1 MSVRRFPD
9 RKLSRRALVAGL
21 GGAGIAALSAPALAQ
36 FKLNLGGSDDSGGGG
51 FNLNLNKIFSSV
63 QNLFES
69 FNLSEEDELKIGE
82 QLYPKL
88 VDRSGGSYA
97 NRRIQADMDRF
108 SEPLFRTSG
117 RTNLGWEITVI
128 NDNRVNAWALPGGKL
143 GINKGLLRYVNSE
156 SELAAVIGHE
166 VGHVHLSHGL
176 KHLKSEKFNKG
187 LTEAASAALSA
198 EVDSMADQI
207 VTDKLIEKLEGPIH
221 QMVTSGYARDSER
234 EADAHILTVFEQT
247 GHDPKQ
253 AANLFKVLLEIT
265 PEDSEE
271 TTSLFSNHP
280 DTRERIDAIERQAAD
295 MSVPSSPPPAEGFA
309 DMKRSFPTRK
319 KFRRRA

>member
-1 MSVRRFPD
+1 MSIRNFPARRI
-9 RKLSRRALVAGL
+9 SRRSLVAGL
-21 GGAGIAALSAPALAQ
+21 GGAGLAVLSAPALAQ
-36 FKLNLGGSDDSGGGG
+36 FSLKFGGSDDSGGGFKLDLG
-51 FNLNLNKIFSSV
+51 KLFSSA

-69 FNLSEEDELKIGE
+69 FDLSEEDELKIGE

-88 VDRSGGSYA
+88 IDRSGGRYA

-108 SEPLFRTSG
+108 AEPLFRTSA
-117 RTNLGWEITVI
+117 RTNLSWEISVI

-143 GINKGLLRYVNSE
+143 GINKGLLRYVNDE
-156 SELAAVIGHE
+156 SELAAVLAHE
-166 VGHVHLSHGL
+166 IGHVHLSHGL
-176 KHLKSEKFNKG
+176 KHLKSKKFTTG
-187 LTEAASAALSA
+187 LTEAASAALSS
-198 EVDSMADQI
+198 EIDSMADQI

-221 QMVTSGYARDSER
+221 KMATSGYARDSER

-247 GHDPKQ
+247 GHDPAK

-271 TTSLFSNHP
+271 TTSLFSSHP
-280 DTRERIDAIERQAAD
+280 DTRERIDAIELKAAD
-295 MSVPSSPPPAEGFA
+295 MSSPSSPPPAEGFA